1 MEGTLDETPVP
12 EVVQSFTASGK
23 SGVLHLSRGSTTK
36 RIYFQNGAIVFAS
49 SDDNEERLGERLVR
63 AGALKRSELDLACRV
78 LESSHLRLGATLVE
92 MGYLSTDEL
101 DRRVKEQITSIVHS
115 LFPWESGVFRAEI
128 RDRPVPPDLERS
140 DLSTAWLLMEGVR
153 RIEDF
158 STIRRGLGDLEG
170 PLSYALDPTKLQSV
184 LDLTPAEGF
193 VLSRVDGATSSG
205 EIAKLSPLGEEETLR
220 CVYALVAAG
229 ILEVRGAARPALPD
243 SPPQEPE
250 LSPEALRF
258 LERMREKQRAA
269 AGNTLYEL
277 LDVDPTAAPDAI
289 KAAFF
294 QLAKRLHP
302 DHRSGLKLDD
312 ADGVLDDLYLRV
324 KDAYEIL
331 SSETERRRYDFG
343 LSLKTEREARA
354 QETAAANP
362 APKGRSQPQPP
373 APDPDAKRTFTTRQT
388 ARIHFGNG
396 ERYFG
401 DGRYHEAIEELRT
414 AVRLDPS
421 RAEYHRALGLAL
433 SKNPKWRKQAEDAL
447 SKALELNRFDA
458 DSYVGLGELYH
469 EGGLETRARKMFE
482 EALALDPDNVH
493 ALERLASGRP
503 GSSTFGKLRGM
514 MNRSRGQ

>member
-1 MEGTLDETPVP
+1 MAPRARGRSRSCLPGGRKRP
-12 EVVQSFTASGK
+12 CAASTR
-23 SGVLHLSRGSTTK
+23 SSPRGSW
-36 RIYFQNGAIVFAS
+36 RCGA
-49 SDDNEERLGERLVR
+49 
-63 AGALKRSELDLACRV
+63 
-78 LESSHLRLGATLVE
+78 
-92 MGYLSTDEL
+92 
-101 DRRVKEQITSIVHS
+101 
-115 LFPWESGVFRAEI
+115 P
-128 RDRPVPPDLERS
+128 RDRCPTRPRRS
-140 DLSTAWLLMEGVR
+140 RSFRRRLSGSSRKSAR
-153 RIEDF
+153 
-158 STIRRGLGDLEG
+158 SNKHQRGG
-170 PLSYALDPTKLQSV
+170 
-184 LDLTPAEGF
+184 
-193 VLSRVDGATSSG
+193 
-205 EIAKLSPLGEEETLR
+205 
-220 CVYALVAAG
+220 
-229 ILEVRGAARPALPD
+229 
-243 SPPQEPE
+243 
-250 LSPEALRF
+250 
-258 LERMREKQRAA
+258 
-269 AGNTLYEL
+269 TLYEL
-277 LDVDPTAAPDAI
+277 LEVDPTAAPDTI

-331 SSETERRRYDFG
+331 SSETERRRYDFV

-362 APKGRSQPQPP
+362 APKGRSQPAPPVP
-373 APDPDAKRTFTTRQT
+373 APDAKKTFTTLQT

-482 EALALDPDNVH
+482 EALALDPSVH

-503 GSSTFGKLRGM
+503 KLRVSG
-514 MNRSRGQ
+514 